1 MPDVAGGTARA
12 RGIGAYIAPFPPP
25 VRAILRKL
33 RATVRAAAPGARET
47 ISYRIPAFALDG
59 MLVWF
64 AAFKGHIG
72 FYPPVRGDV
81 RLQQAVAPYAGPK
94 GNLRF
99 PYDRPVP
106 YRLVERIVKLR
117 VRQDRA
123 RAAGRRDPKVS
134 AMGRGAGRG

>member
-1 MPDVAGGTARA
+1 MAGGKAPA
-12 RGIGAYIAPFPPP
+12 RGIDAYIAPFPPP

-64 AAFKGHIG
+64 AAFKSHVG
-72 FYPPVRGDV
+72 FYPPVRGDA